1 MSKQFEW
8 HTEEDIGWDLLPSP
22 PPPEKRPF
30 FSPTRLLLF
39 LTLLLTAAGIGYW
52 QLQQRAAAVAATIE
66 QDVTSSH
73 TILQQAAA
81 TGDTELLNTI
91 LSGSDER
98 WADQQQALTTRYLLT
113 DRWPLGL
120 YAANS
125 GQIITTTLSP
135 DLTEVEVVT
144 AVSFALGWEKEVT
157 DNPTAPQ
164 VTLQQ
169 TAVYRQ
175 GELRWLLAAPT
186 AEFWGEMQTEN
197 GRFLTLTYPQRD
209 EKWAKRLLAD
219 FDQQLANLCKAQP
232 DLPCLPPLHLAVRF
246 DTGPAALETLLLP
259 SSNGEL
265 RLPTPTL
272 VGLPSDEAAYNALRQ
287 GYLGHLMAG
296 ALTQLA
302 GWHCC
307 DQSPLLHRAL
317 LDRQLAD
324 LGLRPWPLQPRH
336 YQQMFREPVAGLG
349 GLGRFWTMPQPLP
362 AEPYTLWPLDNNEM
376 RQTYALLDYLPTV
389 QPNISWVAAHER
401 LATASE
407 YRTWLQKYVPV
418 GGGRGG
424 GGVAGEQDWL
434 AFMQKQVET
443 AVSTS
448 PTASP
453 PNQQIQL
460 MCSDGVGRPANLVRY
475 DPATDQWRTELTDRG
490 FLFMSPLP
498 DDNGVLLQERQ
509 TQRSQ
514 AWGIVWRDGRE
525 IPVQQPELRDGL
537 FRVDPLGSD
546 LLLYGFDFSNRTN
559 SYSRLQMGNCQGAS
573 CSLQIYTDFAVWSPD
588 GQKVVVQK
596 DDQFLFLKRSP
607 DAPEFFISN
616 GYAPFWLNNDTYGF
630 ALQAANSGGGRSENI
645 LMMTLTKDVW
655 LWLETT
661 QLLPALP
668 PEARLFPLKVQD
680 MAANPHNPEEI
691 LVALAY
697 ADEEREG
704 AFVVG
709 YDRSLRQSRL
719 LLTLPYK
726 ITPTRPL
733 QLSPNGRFLTLQSF
747 AQADATW
754 TLDFYDLTT
763 NEPFRLTSDF
773 VFTLPGYDWSAD
785 EQWLLRVGDGYLH
798 LYSPRQNLDRLVVYP
813 NFPRCNFAAWVNA
826 NP

>member
-8 HTEEDIGWDLLPSP
+8 LTEEEAGWDGSGLPPS
-22 PPPEKRPF
+22 PEKRPF
-30 FSPTRLLLF
+30 FLPKPLIILI
-39 LTLLLTAAGIGYW
+39 TLLLATASVGYW
-52 QLQQRAAAVAATIE
+52 QLQQRAAAIAAAIE
-66 QDVTSSH
+66 QDVTASH
-73 TILQQAAA
+73 TVLQQAAA
-81 TGDTELLNTI
+81 NGDTELLNTV
-91 LSGSDER
+91 LSGSDPR
-98 WADQQQALTTRYLLT
+98 WADQQQALTSRHLLT

-120 YAANS
+120 YALNS
-125 GQIITTTLSP
+125 GDVLTVALAP

-144 AVSFALGWEKEVT
+144 AVPFAAGWEKT
-157 DNPTAPQ
+157 ITQDPTADQ

-169 TAVYRQ
+169 TAVYRK
-175 GELRWLLAAPT
+175 GEQRWLLAAPS
-186 AEFWGEMQTEN
+186 AEFWGEWQTEN

-209 EKWAKRLLAD
+209 QTWARRLLND
-219 FDQQLANLCKAQP
+219 FDQQLTRLCQDQP
-232 DLPCLPPLHLAVRF
+232 DLACPPQFHITIRL
-246 DTGPAALETLLLP
+246 DTSPAALDVLFLG
-259 SSNGEL
+259 SSSEL

-272 VGLPSDEAAYNALRQ
+272 VGLPGNEAAYRVLRQ
-287 GYLGHLMAG
+287 GYLGHLLAG
-296 ALTQLA
+296 ALTKLA

-349 GLGRFWTMPQPLP
+349 GLGRFWTTPQRLP

-376 RQTYALLDYLPTV
+376 RQSYALLDYLQTV
-389 QPNISWVAAHER
+389 QPAISWAEAHAR

-424 GGVAGEQDWL
+424 GGVVGERDWL
-434 AFMQKQVET
+434 EFMQRQVET
-443 AVSTS
+443 AVSPS
-448 PTASP
+448 PTQSAL

-514 AWGIVWRDGRE
+514 SWGIVWRDGRE

-537 FRVDPLGSD
+537 FRVDPQGSD

-573 CSLQIYTDFAVWSPD
+573 CSLQLYTDFAVWSPD
-588 GQKVVVQK
+588 GQKVVMQK
-596 DDQFLFLKRSP
+596 DDQFLFLKRTP

-630 ALQAANSGGGRSENI
+630 ALQAVNSGGGHSENI
-645 LMMTLTKDVW
+645 LVMTLAKDVW

-668 PEARLFPLKVQD
+668 PEARLFPLNVQD
-680 MAANPHNPEEI
+680 IAANPHNPEEI

-697 ADEEREG
+697 ADEAQEG

-726 ITPTRPL
+726 ISPIRPL
-733 QLSPNGRFLTLQSF
+733 QFSPNGRFLTIQSF

-763 NEPFRLTSDF
+763 DEPFRLTSDF

-798 LYSPRQNLDRLVVYP
+798 LYSPGQNLDRLVVYP
-813 NFPRCNFAAWVNA
+813 NFPRCNFAAWVNSH
-826 NP
+826 

>member
-8 HTEEDIGWDLLPSP
+8 VTEEEIGWDVPGP

-30 FSPTRLLLF
+30 FPPRHLLILI
-39 LTLLLTAAGIGYW
+39 TLLLTAAGVGYW
-52 QLQQRAAAVAATIE
+52 QLQQRAATVAAAIE
-66 QDVTSSH
+66 QDVISSH

-81 TGDTELLNTI
+81 SGDSELLVTI
-91 LSGSDER
+91 LSGRDDR
-98 WADQQQALTTRYLLT
+98 WADQQQALTSRYLLT

-120 YAANS
+120 YAS
-125 GQIITTTLSP
+125 GSGEVLDVTLSP

-144 AVSFALGWEKEVT
+144 AVPFAVGWEQEIVN
-157 DNPTAPQ
+157 DPTAPQ

-175 GELRWLLAAPT
+175 GEIRWLLVAPT
-186 AEFWGEMQTEN
+186 PEFWGEMQTEN

-209 EKWAKRLLAD
+209 ETWAKRLLTD
-219 FDQQLANLCKAQP
+219 FDQQLADLCQTQP
-232 DLPCLPPLHLAVRF
+232 DYPCPLPLHMAVRF
-246 DTGPAALETLLLP
+246 DTSPAALDVLLL
-259 SSNGEL
+259 SSSGSEL

-272 VGLPSDEAAYNALRQ
+272 VGLPTNEAAYDALLQ
-287 GYLGHLMAG
+287 GYLSHLMAG
-296 ALTQLA
+296 AFTQLA
-302 GWHCC
+302 GWRCC
-307 DQSPLLHRAL
+307 DQFPLLHRAL

-324 LGLRPWPLQPRH
+324 LGLRPWPLQPQH
-336 YQQMFREPVAGLG
+336 YQQMFRQPVAGLG
-349 GLGRFWTMPQPLP
+349 GLGRFWSMPQPLP
-362 AEPYTLWPLDNNEM
+362 SEPYTLWPLDNHEM
-376 RQTYALLDYLPTV
+376 QQSYALLDYLQTV
-389 QPNISWVAAHER
+389 QPNISWAEAHKR

-424 GGVAGEQDWL
+424 GGVVGEQGWL
-434 AFMQKQVET
+434 EFMQKQVET
-443 AVSTS
+443 AVD
-448 PTASP
+448 ASLV

-460 MCSDGVGRPANLVRY
+460 MCSNGVGRPANLVRY

-498 DDNGVLLQERQ
+498 DDSGVLLQERQ

-514 AWGIVWRDGRE
+514 SWGIVWRDGRE
-525 IPVQQPELRDGL
+525 IPVQQPELHDGL

-546 LLLYGFDFSNRTN
+546 LVLYGFDFSNRTN
-559 SYSRLQMGNCQGAS
+559 SYSHLQTGNCQGSS
-573 CSLQIYTDFAVWSPD
+573 CSLQTYTDLAVWSPD
-588 GQKVVVQK
+588 GQKVLLQK
-596 DDQFLFLKRSP
+596 DDQYLFLKRSP
-607 DAPEFFISN
+607 DAPEFFISK
-616 GYAPFWLNNDTYGF
+616 GYAPFWLNNLTYGF
-630 ALQAANSGGGRSENI
+630 AIQAANSDGSSTENI
-645 LMMTLTKDVW
+645 FVMRMPQEIW
-655 LWLETT
+655 LWLTT
-661 QLLPALP
+661 ARLLPALP
-668 PEARLFPLKVQD
+668 PEARLRPLKIQD

-691 LVALAY
+691 LVALVY

-704 AFVVG
+704 AFVVA
-709 YDRSLRQSRL
+709 YDRILQTSRL

-733 QLSPNGRFLTLQSF
+733 QFSPNGRFLTIQSF

-763 NEPFRLTSDF
+763 DEPFRLTSDF

-798 LYSPRQNLDRLVVYP
+798 LYSPGQNLDRLVVYP
-813 NFPRCNFAAWVNA
+813 NFPRCNFAAWVNSH
-826 NP
+826 